1 MRQKTFII
9 VAMILLMPIG
19 LFGQTYKEL
28 WKEVEQAQNKDLPKT
43 AISHLEKIEKK
54 AQAEKTYGQLMRS
67 TLLHAQLMAE
77 VAPDSLEPAVA
88 RLEQQEQQA
97 KDDLVLQ
104 AVYDAV
110 LSQIYLRNHQL
121 AEDWKALSDNYRT
134 KALVHPDLLA
144 QTKADSYDP
153 FVVKGKHSTM
163 FDDDLL
169 SVVGS
174 ELNAWRQLAD
184 YYQKADKR
192 QAACYSSLRML
203 IAEREDVGHESYAK
217 SKFIKSLDSLIAIYG
232 DLPEAGEIAMERY
245 DYMDGRTDATRA
257 EKAAW
262 LQESIRRW
270 GSWPRANQLRNQLKE
285 LTNPRYEVQ
294 VPNSVME
301 VGKPQTVRLPLLRHL
316 QSLTMRVYRTKQ
328 KGDTEL
334 NPNNAEDYKKL
345 KSELTELT
353 ELRRT
358 LTFPMY
364 EDYVNFEDSIQL
376 DGLPAGVYMV
386 EFQSQPNTKVS
397 RSLYFV
403 SGMRIIMQPQPDNSI
418 RYVVVDATT
427 GQPVSGATLRLGFS
441 NGWRKPKTFKNYT
454 PDSKGEVIYHKEDN
468 KQVSSAFAFTKTDCY
483 CPESNS
489 YGRYTYYERQYNQI
503 HTSLFTDRSIYRP
516 GQTVVV
522 TAVVW
527 KEVSEL
533 DNQAVANSQVRLELR
548 DANYKVVAEQQ
559 AVTDRFGKCSVQ
571 FTLPQGQLNGRFT
584 IRANNGGGTS
594 IRVEEYKRPT
604 FQVEFPEYKESY
616 QAGDTVHV
624 EGKALSYAGVPVQDA
639 KVKYTVR
646 RRVAFWWLSYS
657 WYWESGYM
665 GSGQLND
672 VLYEGEAVT
681 GDDGTFKVN
690 MPLIVPKSMH
700 DRPMYYSFVVEA
712 DVTDV
717 AGETHSG
724 TMSLPLGTK
733 STALTCDVPQQVRSD
748 EMPKVTFSRCNAA
761 GQPIAGQVKYRLDG
775 GKWKECPANSQQ
787 LIANSQKLSSG
798 EHRLEAECGDDKV
811 DVKFVVFGLNDKKP
825 ATKTDDWFYVSD
837 SQFPSDGKPV
847 TVQVGASDPDLHIVY
862 SVYSGNELLESG
874 SVKKD
879 GELINRK
886 FTYKEEYG
894 NGLLLTYAWV
904 KNGQCHVHQH
914 TICRPMPDK
923 RLTMKWQTFRDRLT
937 PGQQEEW
944 QLKITKPDGTPAD
957 ASLMAVLYDKSLDQ
971 IASHSWSFM
980 PSNYIPLP
988 STAWQW
994 TTWGS
999 IYAHGSQDYQGLV
1012 VSGLRFSHFDSSVYP
1027 HYAYRSRMLGA
1038 VNTRGYMAKSSAPM
1052 VMESAA
1058 IGALDVKGND
1068 EAAVEELKVRD
1079 VAVAAQKTKESD
1091 DDGAKQEEVQVRENL
1106 QETAFCYP
1114 TLQTDQD
1121 GQVLLKFTLP
1131 ESLTTWRFM
1140 GVSNTTDMMYG
1151 YLGAEAVAKKDVM
1164 IQPNVPR
1171 FIRMGD
1177 EAEVSARIFNTSD
1190 HAVSGQAKLMLID
1203 PETNNTVFE
1212 QEQSFAAE
1220 SEKTASVTFQL
1231 DASRLSSL
1239 TSHLLICKVVAVGD
1253 GFSDGEQHYLPILP
1267 NSEYVTKTVPFTQH
1281 EAGVKTV
1288 DLTKLLPAGTTQQ
1301 KLTIEYT
1308 NNPAWLMVQSLAT
1321 IGQPWEHSA
1330 IDQAASYYSNLLAK
1344 SLLDQSPQVK
1354 RVFEQWKRESLTSQ
1368 LSPLTS
1374 QLEKNQELKDIV
1386 LSETPWVCAADRESE
1401 QKQRLGDFFDEN
1413 LIRNRLDMAV
1423 EKMKKLQNGDGS
1435 FSWYPEMPGST
1446 MVTVAVEEMLTRLHV
1461 MTGEQKDVKQMADK
1475 AFNYIGKE
1483 MVDLVKEM
1491 KKREKKGIKPAFPS
1505 FTALRWL
1512 YICALDGRQLSK
1524 DVQNANDYLYRL
1536 LKKDIKRQTIYEK
1549 ALTAIILSKRGDAR
1563 LAAQYVQSLKEW
1575 TVFTEEMGRYY
1586 DTPRAGYSWY
1596 DYKIPTEVAA
1606 IEAIQT
1612 VSPKDVQTV
1621 DEMRRWLL
1629 QEKRTQ
1635 TWDTPIN
1642 SVNAIYA
1649 FLNGQS
1655 QQLTANSQQ
1664 PTVLAIDGVAI
1675 ETSKATAGV
1684 GYVKTAI
1691 TNPQGATFTA
1701 TKTSEGTSWGAV
1713 YGQFFQKTSDIEASQ
1728 SGIKVTREVI
1738 AAKPQSTHTSHLSPL
1753 TSLKVGDR
1761 IKIRITIESTR
1772 DLDFVQV
1779 VDRRAACMEPVKQ
1792 LSGYHNGAYCSPKD
1806 HATHYFYYGISKGKH
1821 VIETEYYIDRAGTY
1835 ETGTCT
1841 VGCAYAPE
1849 YRATAPSITL
1859 KVKNNK

>member
-1 MRQKTFII
+1 MKQKLFII
-9 VAMILLMPIG
+9 VAILLLMPIG
-19 LFGQTYKEL
+19 IFGQTYKEL
-28 WKEVEQAQNKDLPKT
+28 WKQVEQAQDRDLPKT

-54 AQAEKTYGQLMRS
+54 AQSEKAYGQLMRS
-67 TLLHAQLMAE
+67 TLLHAKLMAE
-77 VAPDSLEPAVA
+77 VAPDSLAPAVA

-97 KDDLVLQ
+97 ANDAVLQ

-110 LSQIYLRNHQL
+110 LSKLYLQNHQL
-121 AEDWKALSDNYRT
+121 SEDWKMYSDNYRA
-134 KALVHPDLLA
+134 KALLHPDLLA
-144 QTKADSYDP
+144 QTKAEVYDP
-153 FVVKGKHSTM
+153 FVIKEKHSVM

-169 SVVGS
+169 SVVGI
-174 ELNAWRQLAD
+174 ELNAWRQLAE
-184 YYQKADKR
+184 YYQKAGKR
-192 QAACYSSLRML
+192 QAACYMSLCML
-203 IAEREDVGHESYAK
+203 IAEREDVGTEAYAK

-232 DLPEAGEIAMERY
+232 DLPEAGEIALERY
-245 DYMDGRTDATRA
+245 SYMKSKTDATRA
-257 EKAAW
+257 ERAAW

-270 GSWPRANQLRNQLKE
+270 GSWPRTNQMRNHWQE
-285 LTNPRYEVQ
+285 LINPYYEAE
-294 VPNSVME
+294 VPDHVAE
-301 VGKPQTVRLPLLRHL
+301 VGKQQTVSLPLLRHL

-334 NPNNAEDYKKL
+334 NPNIEEDYKSL
-345 KSELTELT
+345 KGELTELI
-353 ELRRT
+353 ELQRT
-358 LTFPMY
+358 LTFSGH
-364 EDYVNFEDSIQL
+364 EDYENFEDSILL

-386 EFQSQPNTKVS
+386 EFQSQPNTRVS

-403 SGMRIIMQPQPDNSI
+403 SGMRIMMQHQPDKTM

-427 GQPVSGATLRLGFS
+427 GQPVSGATLRLSFS
-441 NGWRKPKTFKNYT
+441 NGWRKPKTYKNYT
-454 PDSKGEVIYHKEDN
+454 TDSKGEVIYRIEDD
-468 KQVSSAFAFTKTDCY
+468 KQPAGAFAFTKTDCY

-503 HTSLFTDRSIYRP
+503 HTNLFTDRSIYRP
-516 GQTVVV
+516 GQTVFVS
-522 TAVVW
+522 AIVW

-533 DNQAVANSQVRLELR
+533 ENQAVANHQVRFELR
-548 DANYKVVAEQQ
+548 DANSKLVSEQT

-571 FTLPQGQLNGRFT
+571 FTLPQGQLNGRFS
-584 IRANNGGGTS
+584 IRANNGGSTS

-604 FQVEFPEYKESY
+604 FQIDFAEYKESY
-616 QAGDTVHV
+616 QAGDTVRA

-646 RRVAFWWLSYS
+646 RKIAFWWMSYS
-657 WYWESGYM
+657 WYWETGYI
-665 GSGQLND
+665 GRGEQND

-681 GDDGTFKVN
+681 ADDGTFKVN
-690 MPLIVPKSMH
+690 IPLTVPKSMNN
-700 DRPMYYSFVVEA
+700 RPMYYSFVVEA

-733 STALTCDVPQQVRSD
+733 PTALTCNVPQKVRSD
-748 EMPKVTFSRCNAA
+748 QMPNVTFNRCNAA
-761 GQPIAGQVKYRLDG
+761 GQPIAGRVKYRLDG
-775 GKWKECPANSQQ
+775 GKWQQCDANSAVSLSKGQ
-787 LIANSQKLSSG
+787 LKSG

-811 DVKFVVFGLNDKKP
+811 DITFVVFGLDDKKP
-825 ATKTDDWFYVSD
+825 ALQTDDWFYASS

-847 TVQVGASDPDLHIVY
+847 VIQVGASDPDLHIVY
-862 SVYSGNELLESG
+862 SIYTGEELLESG
-874 SVKKD
+874 SVKKN

-886 FTYKEEYG
+886 FTYEEEYG

-904 KNGQCHVHQH
+904 KNGQCHIHQH
-914 TICRPMPDK
+914 NIRRPMPDK
-923 RLTMKWQTFRDRLT
+923 RLKMTWQTFRDRLT

-944 QLKITKPDGTPAD
+944 QLKITKPDGTAAD
-957 ASLMAVLYDKSLDQ
+957 ASLLAVLYDKSLDQ
-971 IASHSWSFM
+971 IASHHWSFY
-980 PSNYIPLP
+980 PSNYLPQP
-988 STAWQW
+988 STSWQW

-999 IYAHGSQDYQGLV
+999 IRASGYQSYQGLMV
-1012 VSGLRFSHFDSSVYP
+1012 PSLQFSRFDSSVYP
-1027 HYAYRSRMLGA
+1027 HYVYYSRRMVGAY
-1038 VNTRGYMAKSSAPM
+1038 NTRTLAKASAPM
-1052 VMESAA
+1052 ALEDGAVMAVAETS
-1058 IGALDVKGND
+1058 
-1068 EAAVEELKVRD
+1068 AVEAKEVQVAKAE
-1079 VAVAAQKTKESD
+1079 VAVGAQEAKGEDSEE
-1091 DDGAKQEEVQVRENL
+1091 KQEEVQVRENL

-1121 GQVLLKFTLP
+1121 GQVVLKFTLP
-1131 ESLTTWRFM
+1131 ECLTTWRFM
-1140 GVSNTTDMMYG
+1140 GISNTTDMLYG
-1151 YLGAEAVAKKDVM
+1151 YIGAEAVAKKDVM

-1177 EAEVSARIFNTSD
+1177 EAELSARIFNTSD
-1190 HAVSGQAKLMLID
+1190 HAVSGQAKLILID
-1203 PETNNTVFE
+1203 PETNKTIFE
-1212 QEQSFAAE
+1212 QQQSFAAE
-1220 SEKTASVTFQL
+1220 SEKTTSVTFPL
-1231 DASRLSSL
+1231 DASHLSPLASN
-1239 TSHLLICKVVAVGD
+1239 LLVCQVIATGE

-1281 EAGVKTV
+1281 EPGVKTV
-1288 DLTKLLPAGTTQQ
+1288 DLTKLFPAGTTQQ
-1301 KLTIEYT
+1301 KLTVEYT
-1308 NNPAWLMVQSLAT
+1308 NNPAWLMVQSMAT

-1354 RVFEQWKRESLTSQ
+1354 GVFEQWKREAATSDHTT
-1368 LSPLTS
+1368 LDS

-1386 LSETPWVCAADRESE
+1386 LSETSWVRAADRESE

-1413 LIRNRLDMAV
+1413 LIKNRLDLAV
-1423 EKMKKLQNGDGS
+1423 EKLKKLQRADGS

-1446 MVTVAVEEMLTRLHV
+1446 MVTVTVEEMLTRLRV
-1461 MTGEQKDVKQMADK
+1461 MTGEQKEVKQIADK
-1475 AFNYIGKE
+1475 AFDYIGKE

-1491 KKREKKGIKPAFPS
+1491 KKREKKGYKPTFPS

-1524 DVQNANDYLYRL
+1524 SVQNANDYLYKL

-1549 ALTAIILSKRGDAR
+1549 ALTTVILSKHGDAK

-1612 VSPKDVQTV
+1612 VSPQDKQTI

-1635 TWDTPIN
+1635 AWDTPIN

-1649 FLNGQS
+1649 FLNGQNT
-1655 QQLTANSQQ
+1655 LETKGA
-1664 PTVLAIDGVAI
+1664 PTVLAIDGATI

-1691 TNPQGATFTA
+1691 SEPQGKTFTA

-1728 SGIKVTREVI
+1728 SGIKVTREI
-1738 AAKPQSTHTSHLSPL
+1738 RMANGQKLDAN
-1753 TSLKVGDR
+1753 SLKVGDR
-1761 IKIRITIESTR
+1761 IKIRLTIESER

-1779 VDRRAACMEPVKQ
+1779 VDRRAACMEPVHQ
-1792 LSGYHNGAYCSPKD
+1792 LSGYRNGAYCSPKD
-1806 HATHYFYYGISKGKH
+1806 NATHYFYYGISKGKH

-1849 YRATAPSITL
+1849 YRATTPSMTL
-1859 KVKNNK
+1859 KVKK